1 MSFGPVQRA
10 FADNNVKTELF
21 RPLEAEPFPEH
32 AVPRCVCYLEAG
44 LWPNASSVAV
54 RHALWIVF
62 VGILRTH
69 DSVVSMEYL
78 AR

>member
-44 LWPNASSVAV
+44 L
-54 RHALWIVF
+54 
-62 VGILRTH
+62 
-69 DSVVSMEYL
+69 
-78 AR
+78 